1 MADELAGR
9 RPFLDLVTAG
19 LPPLPDHWMG
29 RTTPVE
35 GAWSHLTV
43 RVLSPFDLVVSKL
56 KSWRPHDRSD
66 IEATCSEHPEIRG
79 SLASLDHSSFWEVDL
94 WEDTMAP
101 RRDRVLAYLDGHRAH
116 L

>member
-1 MADELAGR
+1 
-9 RPFLDLVTAG
+9 
-19 LPPLPDHWMG
+19 MG